1 MDKISPIFRIEKDG
15 VGPWW
20 HEDSYRA
27 GSNVGTMVNCM
38 GMDAFKHPSPHNDKP
53 LKEFMRQHH
62 GNTLP
67 YCYHCAV
74 ISLDQLFHWFGEY
87 EYEMR
92 VLSNEGFKV
101 AMIEVPEN
109 AVVRGDFQ
117 VLFDCTE
124 VVEKVELEIN
134 EVFEHCWNSQKEKRK
149 MAA

>member
-1 MDKISPIFRIEKDG
+1 MDKITTIFRIEKDG

-27 GSNVGTMVNCM
+27 DSNVGTMVNRM
-38 GMDAFKHPSPHNDKP
+38 AMNASTHPTPHNEGS
-53 LKEFMRQHH
+53 LKEFMHQH
-62 GNTLP
+62 GNSLP

-92 VLSNEGFKV
+92 VLSKEGFKV

-109 AVVRGDFQ
+109 AIVRGDFQ

-124 VVEKVELEIN
+124 VIEKVELEIN
-134 EVFEHCWNSQKEKRK
+134 EVFEHYWNSQEEKRK